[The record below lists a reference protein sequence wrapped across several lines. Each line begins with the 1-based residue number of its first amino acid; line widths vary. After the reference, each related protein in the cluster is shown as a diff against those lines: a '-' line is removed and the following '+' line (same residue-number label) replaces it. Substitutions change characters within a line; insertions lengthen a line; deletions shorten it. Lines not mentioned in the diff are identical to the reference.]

1 MITLNNK
8 IMIKIAV
15 YFVVLM
21 LTASFT
27 INNLGSQALDCK
39 GMLRSTS
46 Y

>member
-27 INNLGSQALDCK
+27 ISNLGSQALDCK

-46 Y
+46 